1 MIRKLL
7 NGDIDRVA
15 DIWLKT
21 NLKAHYFISNQYW
34 KSNYELVKEM
44 MLQSEVYVFEV
55 DKMIQGFVG
64 LNDEYIEGI
73 FVSDEMQSCG
83 IGKLL
88 LDYIKDKKER
98 LQLNVYQKNARAI
111 SFYQREGF
119 IIEGEGLDEATG
131 EKEYTMLWKQNRN
144 RNFYK
149 ELIQKAGAETE
160 LVYMKASKELLQ
172 KRLYKRNQVL
182 NANSPFVITD
192 EILEHH
198 YHAFQEP
205 WGEGEKVILQKEDIM
220 QYSKEESKA
229 IWNQNA
235 EFWDC
240 AMGDESNDFHREV
253 VRPKVTELLNPDPTD
268 YILDIACGN
277 GNYSAY
283 LAEKAVSV
291 LAFDYSEKMV
301 ELAKK
306 RQKRYADHIE
316 FCVADAT
323 NETSLMALKRNK
335 PFTKAV
341 VQGVEVLALA
351 PLSVL
356 PDYQNRGIGLSLMKE
371 GHSIAHKLGYEY
383 SVVLGHSKYYPKA
396 GYIPAS
402 ECGIKAP
409 FEVDDESFMALNLNG
424 SQNKLNGVIEYD
436 KAFGV

>member
-15 DIWLKT
+15 EIWLKT

-44 MLQSEVYVFEV
+44 MSQSEVYVYEA
-55 DKMIQGFVG
+55 DKMIQGFIG

>member
-15 DIWLKT
+15 EIWLKT

-44 MLQSEVYVFEV
+44 MSQSEVYVYEA
-55 DKMIQGFVG
+55 DKMIQGFIG

-149 ELIQKAGAETE
+149 ELLQKAGAETE

-371 GHSIAHKLGYEY
+371 GHSIAPKLGYEY

-436 KAFGV
+436 KAFGI